1 MALFALWREEAVRR
15 GPPSLLHE
23 RLRDEAHV
31 VPDRTTAL
39 AIETRGGRWQLA
51 AFATDTHF
59 TRADEQVW
67 TDRHGGACVIHGVLW
82 DQKGGV
88 PRLLTAADVAAL
100 LERPGQRLP
109 DDVLGE
115 YAVARLHPCGT
126 LTTFSD
132 PAGLHQLF
140 HRTDRADMVASRAA
154 FLALLGEDWTPEP
167 ESGLWLSTIGYRV
180 GTATAWRNVR
190 QVTGGLV
197 MEKGQ
202 VRPLPAHS
210 PLPPSGTPR
219 GFGAAGVEELL
230 EQGLEEA
237 RAAALLGAGDGVI
250 DLPITGG
257 KDSRAVLAICLAAGL
272 RDRLSLFTRGP
283 EGHPDAE
290 AGRLIAE
297 RIGVP
302 HRREPAPGIRARSD
316 WDADLFRT
324 SIARL
329 VYQTDGGMGGW
340 DLVAGTAKGTTTTMT
355 GHMGEVLKA
364 YAKGDGAGG
373 TLDPVAMI
381 RLQAPFDPLDL
392 LRPEARV
399 ALIDQVA
406 EQMAA
411 ARAQG
416 ADEADLPDL
425 FYLRNRVPNWL
436 GGIRGIKSFEQ
447 QPIMPLGVTGLQS
460 LAFRLTADE
469 RRQERL
475 HFEIVRRLAP
485 ELLDLPFAHQSWNAA
500 LPDAPRT
507 APLVAAAGLPLFG
520 NWQFSINYMP
530 RLRAWLS
537 DLFRDTDVA
546 LWDSLDRERLL
557 VQLREQRFDYFGLI
571 GLLGLTA
578 AVFHGAGLVQAD
590 KLGAEE
596 APDLR
601 RPVSPAVRVRQAP
614 PTGISP
620 LTGHI
625 DGVDGAA
632 STPAPGK
639 LRVNGDG
646 MVSINGWLFL
656 PEWPGAQP
664 AIRAHVG
671 GRTIASGA
679 ANHFRPDLLAAGI
692 GHGAYGFTLR
702 FDAADVRPGDRIEIA
717 GADGTLAFDAGHLE
731 VEA

>member
-1 MALFALWREEAVRR
+1 MALFALWREEALRR
-15 GPPSLLHE
+15 GPPSLFHE

-39 AIETRGGRWQLA
+39 AVETRDGRWQLA

-59 TRADEQVW
+59 YSADEQVW
-67 TDRHGGACVIHGVLW
+67 SDGAGGACVIHGVLW
-82 DQKGGV
+82 RQRSGV
-88 PRLLTAADVAAL
+88 PSRLTAGDVATL

-109 DDVLGE
+109 ADVLGE

-126 LTTFSD
+126 LTAFSD

-140 HRTDRADMVASRAA
+140 YRTDRADMLASRAA

-167 ESGLWLSTIGYRV
+167 KSGLWLSTIGYRV
-180 GTATAWRNVR
+180 GSATAWRNVR
-190 QVTGGLV
+190 QIRGGLV
-197 MEKGQ
+197 VEKGQ
-202 VRPLPAHS
+202 VRSLPAHD
-210 PLPPSGTPR
+210 PLPPTGTAR
-219 GFGAAGVEELL
+219 GFKTAGVEDLL
-230 EQGLEEA
+230 ERGLAEA

-272 RDRLSLFTRGP
+272 RERLSLFTRGP

-316 WDADLFRT
+316 WDADLFRS

-340 DLVAGTAKGTTTTMT
+340 DLVTGTAKGSTTTMT

-373 TLDPVAMI
+373 ALDPVTMI

-392 LRPEARV
+392 LRADAR
-399 ALIDQVA
+399 AELIDQVA

-416 ADEADLPDL
+416 AGEADLPDL

-447 QPIMPLGVTGLQS
+447 QPIMPLGVAGLQS

-500 LPDAPRT
+500 LPDAPGT
-507 APLVAAAGLPLFG
+507 APLLAAAGLPLFG
-520 NWQFSINYMP
+520 NWQFSINHMP

-537 DLFRDTDVA
+537 DLFRSTDVA

-557 VQLREQRFDYFGLI
+557 RQLREQRFDYFGLI

-578 AVFHGAGLVQAD
+578 AVFHGAGLVQTD

-601 RPVSPAVRVRQAP
+601 RPVSAAVRVRQASP
-614 PTGISP
+614 AGVTP
-620 LTGHI
+620 LTGYI
-625 DGVDGAA
+625 DGVAGAA

-646 MVSINGWLFL
+646 LVSLNGWLFL
-656 PEWPGAQP
+656 PDWPGAQP

-679 ANHFRPDLLAAGI
+679 ACHFRPDLLAAGI
-692 GHGAYGFTLR
+692 GHGAYGFTLS
-702 FDAADVRPGDRIEIA
+702 FDAAEVRPGDMIEIA
-717 GADGTLAFDAGHLE
+717 GADGTLSFESGHLE